1 MKRAAP
7 FAVRS
12 NRIRSHAF
20 RFLMECIWKFG
31 SKNVAFL
38 TSQMFA
44 SLMIRVFPSL
54 EHSTDC
60 VRKPADNFRTF
71 VCVPCGTRQQ
81 MA

>member
-54 EHSTDC
+54 EHSTG
-60 VRKPADNFRTF
+60 VSATRKTICRTF

>member
-20 RFLMECIWKFG
+20 RFLMECSWKFG

-38 TSQMFA
+38 TSQRFA
-44 SLMIRVFPSL
+44 SLMIRVFPSF
-54 EHSTDC
+54 EHSAGH
-60 VRKPADNFRTF
+60 VRNPQTILGFS
-71 VCVPCGTRQQ
+71 CVPCGTRQQ

>member
-1 MKRAAP
+1 MKRTVP

-31 SKNVAFL
+31 AKNMAFL

-44 SLMIRVFPSL
+44 SLMIRVFPSF
-54 EHSTDC
+54 EHSTG
-60 VRKPADNFRTF
+60 VSA
-71 VCVPCGTRQQ
+71 TRRQF
-81 MA
+81 

>member
-1 MKRAAP
+1 MKRAAS

-12 NRIRSHAF
+12 NRIRSHTF
-20 RFLMECIWKFG
+20 RFLMECSWKFG

-54 EHSTDC
+54 EYSAGHVC
-60 VRKPADNFRTF
+60 IPEDNL
-71 VCVPCGTRQQ
+71 
-81 MA
+81 

>member
-1 MKRAAP
+1 MKWAAP

-20 RFLMECIWKFG
+20 RFLMECSWKFG

-44 SLMIRVFPSL
+44 SLMIRVFPSF
-54 EHSTDC
+54 EHSTG
-60 VRKPADNFRTF
+60 VSATRKTICRTF